1 MLKVAEIRNL
11 SGEEIQ
17 EKVKNLKQELMQKR
31 FQAKTG
37 KLENRTVVKGIKKD
51 IARLL
56 TIMNEM
62 KAEVKS

>member
-1 MLKVAEIRNL
+1 MKIGEIRNL
-11 SGEEIQ
+11 SPEEIQ
-17 EKVKNLKQELMQKR
+17 EKIKALKQDLMQKR

-37 KLENRTVVKGIKKD
+37 KLENRSEIKKVRRE

-56 TIMNEM
+56 TVANEM